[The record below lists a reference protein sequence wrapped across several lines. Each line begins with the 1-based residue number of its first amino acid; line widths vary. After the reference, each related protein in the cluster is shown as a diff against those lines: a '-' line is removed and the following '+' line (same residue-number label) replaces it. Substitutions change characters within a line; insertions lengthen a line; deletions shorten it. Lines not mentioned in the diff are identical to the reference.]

1 MHETALS
8 QPRKESKKELQAEAA
23 RERILSAVIDCLD
36 RYGYAETSISRI
48 QEAAGFSRGALTH
61 HFPSKEEMMVV
72 AAERLLR
79 PTLSLR
85 RRKHPAGAASE
96 AVLAVDV
103 EADIVW
109 MWEKLVDTSEGRALL
124 EILVASRTDDVLR
137 QRIATKFAR
146 WNNAINE
153 TLIENYGQSGMDG
166 QALQEFWTICRV
178 FLRGLN
184 TQSQFDPDDGM
195 RKALVRRFA
204 HAFAAQMSR
213 PGD

>member
-1 MHETALS
+1 
-8 QPRKESKKELQAEAA
+8 
-23 RERILSAVIDCLD
+23 
-36 RYGYAETSISRI
+36 
-48 QEAAGFSRGALTH
+48 
-61 HFPSKEEMMVV
+61 MVV

-213 PGD
+213 PRD